1 MTTGR
6 ALSQSS
12 LPRYLAKMLRR
23 FNAISTGAV
32 NEETKT
38 PSEPSV
44 TTAYVTSYN
53 ITSNWINGFV
63 PYSQLRYKVLPI
75 LDKYGVPRSMSY
87 GFMAMVQHAYKQVV
101 LKKDTTVDEI
111 VHRFYI
117 QLFGSTTNQQGWL
130 NIPADKKDA
139 LIREL
144 LELVGIN
151 VEVLTNV

>member
-23 FNAISTGAV
+23 FNAISTGYV
-32 NEETKT
+32 NEETGT
-38 PSEPSV
+38 PSPASV
-44 TTAYVTSYN
+44 NTAYVASYSIAN
-53 ITSNWINGFV
+53 NWVNGFV

-75 LDKYGVPRSMSY
+75 LEKYGVPRSMAY
-87 GFMAMVQHAYKQVV
+87 GFMAMVQHAYKQLV

-111 VHRFYI
+111 VRRFYI
-117 QLFGSTTNQQGWL
+117 QLFGSTTEQQGWL
-130 NIPADKKDA
+130 NIPTERKDE

-144 LELVGIN
+144 LALIGIN
-151 VEVLTNV
+151 VEVLTNA